1 MQFISLLYTIIYV
14 NLSTLIMN
22 DIDVNI
28 DIDEWN
34 NNIKDIK
41 YKIYESDSKEA
52 KAIKIYRHELYF
64 GEAKWS
70 SCYSSSVQASLR
82 NRAEERY

>member
-41 YKIYESDSKEA
+41 YKIYKSDSKQA
-52 KAIKIYRHELYF
+52 KAIKIYRHELYY

-70 SCYSSSVQASLR
+70 SPHSV
-82 NRAEERY
+82 EEQY